1 MLLVN
6 EEQASTVNELDFNF
20 LSASCFLNY
29 LFIKVNKHRARSSC
43 FSLVY
48 LYYSIRN

>member
-1 MLLVN
+1 MLLVS

-29 LFIKVNKHRARSSC
+29 LFVKVNKRRARSSC
-43 FSLVY
+43 FKCIY
-48 LYYSIRN
+48 TTLYVTG